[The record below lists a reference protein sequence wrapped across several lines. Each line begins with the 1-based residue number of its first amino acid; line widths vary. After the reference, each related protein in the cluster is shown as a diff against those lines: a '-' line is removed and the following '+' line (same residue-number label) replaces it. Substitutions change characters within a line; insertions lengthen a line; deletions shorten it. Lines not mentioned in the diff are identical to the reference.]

1 MMVMPVL
8 RWTSNLFDRFK
19 NVVVYFGGVGV
30 EAIAQSSQEHLL
42 LRGIAYNKGD
52 SHLWLAHQLMAIMAQ
67 ITIQVSDELVEQ
79 LQPFRDRLPEVLER
93 GLGELSGDTSATRL
107 DEQEIM
113 VLLAS
118 QPTPQEILAIRP
130 SEALQQR
137 VSELLAKRKGES
149 LSVQEETE
157 LERHLTVEHLVRL
170 AKTNAYA
177 QLKQAS

>member
-1 MMVMPVL
+1 
-8 RWTSNLFDRFK
+8 
-19 NVVVYFGGVGV
+19 
-30 EAIAQSSQEHLL
+30 
-42 LRGIAYNKGD
+42 
-52 SHLWLAHQLMAIMAQ
+52 MAQ

-93 GLGELSGDTSATRL
+93 GLGELSGDASATRL

-137 VSELLAKRKGES
+137 VSELLAKRKSEA

-170 AKTNAYA
+170 AKANAYA
-177 QLKQAS
+177 QLKKAS